1 MSQQE
6 SAPAVREALTE
17 SQRAELALFGLDL
30 TSSSSRRGSA
40 TAPQGAA
47 AADWVTLD
55 SAQLSKLALFGSE
68 QSFEVGHVFFQAGD
82 TTQHFFVV
90 LEGSV
95 DVVVHD
101 DETDTTVARH
111 EGGQFLGELG
121 VLLGQ
126 RPLVSAVAITSGRA
140 LVISPDSFS
149 QLMRTLVDLSD
160 VIFREFVARR
170 ALLTA
175 ASAPTSVRIIG
186 EPGCAVSMTLRSY
199 AVRSQVPHTW
209 VDIATVSDAS
219 SLLERIGVALHE
231 LPVVITP
238 SDLLRRPTTG
248 QLAASLGV
256 AHDELPDLVHDLI
269 VIGAGPAGLGAA
281 VGGASEGLDTLALE
295 AVGVGGQAGASSRI
309 ENYVGFPNGV
319 RGADLVAA
327 AATQAMRLGARI
339 DAPAQVVALR
349 SVDGQQVV
357 ELSDHSE
364 LRSRC
369 VIIATGAAYRRL
381 DVDDFDRFEG
391 VGVYYATT
399 ELESQA
405 CRGEEVIVVGGGNSA
420 GQAALHMAQQGC
432 PVSLV
437 IRRGQLG
444 ETMSQYLVSRI
455 ESDPRITI
463 LFHTEV
469 RALHGARVLEEV
481 TLEQTEKGE
490 SRRVRCRG
498 LFLFIGAIAG
508 TDWLGD
514 TLALDRR
521 GFILT
526 HRSLPPE
533 ALGGEAFA
541 GREPLQFETS
551 SPGVFAIGD
560 VRSGTQKRVAVAV
573 GEGSSVVRSVF
584 EFIALQ
590 PGV

>member
-1 MSQQE
+1 MSEQE
-6 SAPAVREALTE
+6 ATPKARGSLNE

-30 TSSSSRRGSA
+30 SAASRRGGSA
-40 TAPQGAA
+40 SRNRPS

-55 SAQLSKLALFGSE
+55 ETQLSTLAPFGSE
-68 QSFEVGHVFFQAGD
+68 RTFEVGDVFFRAGD
-82 TTQHFFVV
+82 TSQDFVV
-90 LEGSV
+90 VLQGSV
-95 DVVVHD
+95 NVSVHD
-101 DETDTTVARH
+101 DTTDTSVGRH
-111 EGGQFLGELG
+111 ESGQFLGELG
-121 VLLGQ
+121 MLLGQ
-126 RPLVSAVAITSGRA
+126 RPLVSAVATTSGRA
-140 LVISPDSFS
+140 LVISPESFS
-149 QLMRTLVDLSD
+149 QLMHTLVDLSD
-160 VIFREFVARR
+160 IIFREFVARR
-170 ALLTA
+170 AVLTA

-186 EPGCAVSMTLRSY
+186 ESGSALSMALRAY

-209 VDIATVSDAS
+209 VDITTVSDAAA
-219 SLLERIGVALHE
+219 LLERIGVALDD

-238 SDLLRRPTTG
+238 SDVLRRPTTG

-256 AHDELPDLVHDLI
+256 AHDEMPDLVHDLI
-269 VIGAGPAGLGAA
+269 IIGAGPAGLGAA
-281 VGGASEGLDTLALE
+281 VGGASEGLDTLVLE

-327 AATQAMRLGARI
+327 ATTQAMRLGARI
-339 DAPAQVVALR
+339 DAPVQVVALR
-349 SVDGQQVV
+349 SDGGQQIV

-364 LRSRC
+364 IRSRC
-369 VIIATGAAYRRL
+369 IIIATGATFRRL

-405 CRGEEVIVVGGGNSA
+405 CRGAEVIVVGGGNSA

-437 IRRGQLG
+437 IRRGHLG

-455 ESDPRITI
+455 ESDARISI

-469 RALHGARVLEEV
+469 RELHGERVLEEV
-481 TLEQTEKGE
+481 TLEQTERGE
-490 SRRVRCRG
+490 SRRVPCSG
-498 LFLFIGAIAG
+498 LFLFIGAMAA

-514 TLALDRR
+514 TLALDRK

-533 ALGGEAFA
+533 VLAQGAFG
-541 GREPLQFETS
+541 GREPLPFETS

-560 VRSGTQKRVAVAV
+560 VRSGTQKRVAAAV

-590 PGV
+590 ARV